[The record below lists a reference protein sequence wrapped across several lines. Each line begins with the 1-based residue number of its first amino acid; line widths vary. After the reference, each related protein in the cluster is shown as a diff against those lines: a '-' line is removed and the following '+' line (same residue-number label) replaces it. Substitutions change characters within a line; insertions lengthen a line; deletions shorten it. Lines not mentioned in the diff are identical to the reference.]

1 MKIVIAPDSFK
12 GSLSAAEV
20 CAAIE
25 KGIKKAGCVAGVAKT
40 SGEDKTFEV
49 VKIPMADGGEGTVEA
64 IVSAVGGRL
73 VCEEVTGP
81 LGEKL
86 RACFGILDLDLD
98 LDLDL
103 GLGGGRTAVIEMAA
117 ASGLTLVPPGSR
129 NPLAATSYG
138 TGGLIRMALH
148 SGCDRLIIGIG
159 GSATND
165 GGMGMAQALGIRF
178 LDTNGQE
185 VGFGGQYLEEVQM
198 IDLRGLDPLVHKA
211 DIKVACDVA
220 NPLCGKQ
227 GAAYVYG
234 PQKGATPEMV
244 KKLDYGLIH
253 FAKKIKQHTGKD
265 IKDVPGAGAAGGMGA
280 GLMAFLGARLMPG
293 IEIIS
298 EITGLEKHIQSADLV
313 FTGEGRTDRQTAYGK
328 VASGIASLAKKH
340 GVPLICLSGSLGEGI
355 DSLYEHGITAFFSI
369 APGPMSLDDAMQ
381 NAGALLQNAA
391 ENIMR
396 LRIS

>member
-25 KGIKKAGCVAGVAKT
+25 KGIKKAGCATGVAKT
-40 SGEDKTFEV
+40 SGEDKIVEV

-86 RACFGILDLDLD
+86 QACFGILDLDT
-98 LDLDL
+98 
-103 GLGGGRTAVIEMAA
+103 GGGRTAVIEMAA

-129 NPLAATSYG
+129 NPLFATSYG
-138 TGGLIRMALH
+138 TGELIRKALH

-178 LDTNGQE
+178 LDTNGRE
-185 VGFGGQYLEEVQM
+185 VGFGGQYLEEVHM
-198 IDLRGLDPLVHKA
+198 IDLQGLDPLVHKA

-220 NPLCGKQ
+220 NLLCGKQ

-244 KKLDYGLIH
+244 KRLDRGLGH
-253 FAKKIKQHTGKD
+253 FAEKIKQHTGKD

-328 VASGIASLAKKH
+328 VASGIASMAMKH
-340 GVPLICLSGSLGEGI
+340 GVPLVCLSGSLGEGI

-381 NAGALLQNAA
+381 NADALLQNAA